1 MQEMAGE
8 PSKAALGWVVDTEQ
22 WQEGLKQ
29 EYRLSVKM
37 ALLQGKLLTN
47 RLILISWNIQPG
59 YYMLEFTFW
68 QRQLLSLKTLLFWW
82 WNNTRKF
89 KLHYIFHV
97 LSLLNIQSTNCAHI
111 FKPPEIAT
119 ASLVWE
125 TSMRNIT
132 FQQVKLVW
140 SNPSKRYQP
149 RWSDATFRINLLGI
163 RKYCPIKQI
172 LTISGIKYFSF
183 SSAFVG
189 KVVFGRYL
197 KTELDKA
204 LQKIKNWKSQMNT
217 LAFSPS

>member
-37 ALLQGKLLTN
+37 ALLQGKLHAN

-68 QRQLLSLKTLLFWW
+68 QRQLLNLKTLLFRW

-132 FQQVKLVW
+132 FQQVRLVW
-140 SNPSKRYQP
+140 SNTINRYWP
-149 RWSDATFRINLLGI
+149 RRSDATFRVNLPWI
-163 RKYCPIKQI
+163 QKYCPIKQMC
-172 LTISGIKYFSF
+172 TASGMKHFSF
-183 SSAFVG
+183 STAFID
-189 KVVFGRYL
+189 KAVFGRYL
-197 KTELDKA
+197 KTELTKHFR
-204 LQKIKNWKSQMNT
+204 K
-217 LAFSPS
+217 